1 MRYWFEQ
8 WQIIAYFDNTVI
20 DSLYTIIIMIRDGN
34 PIQQISFS
42 DCTMHIAVEN
52 GVDTIL

>member
-1 MRYWFEQ
+1 
-8 WQIIAYFDNTVI
+8 
-20 DSLYTIIIMIRDGN
+20 MIRDGN